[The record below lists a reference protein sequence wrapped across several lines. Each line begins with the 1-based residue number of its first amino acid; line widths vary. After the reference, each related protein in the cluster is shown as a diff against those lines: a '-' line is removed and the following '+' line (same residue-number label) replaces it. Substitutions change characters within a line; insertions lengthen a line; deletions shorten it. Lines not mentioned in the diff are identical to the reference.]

1 MSATV
6 RDASVAGLFYPGA
19 PSALEADVRRHLVNA
34 SARSGEATVPKAII
48 VPHAGYMYSG
58 AIAGN
63 GYARLAAA
71 RTTIRRVVLFG
82 PAHRAWVRGLA
93 LPSARAF
100 ATPLGGIE
108 VDREAVT
115 RALALPQ
122 VVQSDAAHAQ
132 EHSLE
137 VQLPFL
143 QQVLDSFRIVPF
155 AVGDASAIEVAAVM
169 ELLWGGPETLIVV
182 SSDLSHYHPYAEA
195 RTIDRGRS
203 IRSSQCRANSIT
215 SRRAARRRSMDC
227 WSPRGAM
234 RFGPSFSICAIR
246 AIPLATSPASWVTRR
261 SRSSAMLRMTG
272 RRRMRRA
279 HRAGPDDG

>member
-169 ELLWGGPETLIVV
+169 ELLWGGPETLMVV

-195 RTIDRGRS
+195 RTIDRGTVDS
-203 IRSSQCRANSIT
+203 ILAMSGELDHEQACGATPINGLLV
-215 SRRAARRRSMDC
+215 AARRHALRPELLDLRNSGDTAGDK
-227 WSPRGAM
+227 SRVVGYAS
-234 RFGPSFSICAIR
+234 FAFVGDAAHDGPSPNAAR
-246 AIPLATSPASWVTRR
+246 AQGGT
-261 SRSSAMLRMTG
+261 
-272 RRRMRRA
+272 
-279 HRAGPDDG
+279 

>member
-1 MSATV
+1 MSTTV

-34 SARSGEATVPKAII
+34 SARSGEPTVPKAII

-63 GYARLAAA
+63 GYARLAPA

-93 LPSARAF
+93 LPSAHAF
-100 ATPLGGIE
+100 ATPLGEIE

-155 AVGDASAIEVAAVM
+155 AVGDATASEVAAVM

-182 SSDLSHYHPYAEA
+182 SSDLSHYHRYAEA
-195 RTIDRGRS
+195 RTIDRGTVDS
-203 IRSSQCRANSIT
+203 ILAMSGELDHEQACGATPINGLLV
-215 SRRAARRRSMDC
+215 AARRHALRPELLDLRNSGDTAGDK
-227 WSPRGAM
+227 SRVVGYAS
-234 RFGPSFSICAIR
+234 FAFVGDAADDGPSPNAPR
-246 AIPLATSPASWVTRR
+246 AQGGT
-261 SRSSAMLRMTG
+261 
-272 RRRMRRA
+272 
-279 HRAGPDDG
+279 